1 MKDLTGTR
9 LGQYEIVE
17 RLGGG
22 GMAVVYRAVQQPLG
36 REVALKALSSELF
49 QDDGFVKRF
58 ETEAK
63 TLAKLDHP
71 NILPIYDFELSD
83 GVAYLT
89 MPLIRGGTLRD
100 ILNRGPLD
108 TLTAWRYLREIG
120 DGLQHAHDAG
130 IVHRD
135 LKPTNVLI
143 HADGRAMLADFG
155 LARGAGQPTH
165 LTTIGLAIGTPGYM
179 APEQVMGHDVDK
191 RADIYAMGVLTFEM
205 LTGRL
210 PFIGANRM
218 EVAYTTVN
226 APIPSAVKLNA
237 ALPDELDLL
246 LAKVLAKDPE
256 QRPQTVRDLL
266 AEMARLPQRRQQAPP
281 RSARRGLWRWRH
293 RVRGDGRAGDR
304 RQMRVIAPAP
314 PCPYRCTARPIP
326 TPTAVGGSAI
336 RTLELMG
343 VRASRARG
351 RFILNSHV
359 SNLIHVAR
367 SVTGDRWP
375 EIAYAAGLV
384 QYVEQDPPHD
394 DQLSSPVESL
404 SRLNE
409 AFETVYGPEAEDM
422 IRTWARRATERWLAE
437 GRHGMGGAR
446 RLVPG
451 RQRKL
456 VGVVKSFTEAMDNV
470 RGEHTHAWLQVDEH
484 QFWLV
489 NFSNMFALGRIKT
502 VKSCHIW
509 TASIETIL
517 RWAGL
522 ANDWYVEEVECGS
535 VTGHFRLR
543 LRHPISRNL
552 GSGFGRAGVTP
563 NHVKQTTVYY
573 ACYYAARV
581 NIGLAE
587 MARPIKSP
595 SLLSEGPPPTG
606 GGPSYYIHV
615 RRNSSGFPSSGLC
628 RRSEGLRRLKGPAS
642 GRSVRR

>member
-1 MKDLTGTR
+1 LKDLTGTR
-9 LGQYEIVE
+9 LGNYDIVE

-49 QDDGFVKRF
+49 QDEGFVKRF

-71 NILPIYDFELSD
+71 NILPIYDFEVID
-83 GVAYLT
+83 GNAFLT

-100 ILNRGPLD
+100 VLNRGPMDALS
-108 TLTAWRYLREIG
+108 AWRYLREIG

-143 HADGRAMLADFG
+143 HSDGRAMLADFG

-191 RADIYAMGVLTFEM
+191 RADIYAMGVLCFEM

-210 PFIGANRM
+210 PYVGSNRM
-218 EVAYTTVN
+218 EVAYATVN
-226 APIPSAVKLNA
+226 TPIPSAVKINPN
-237 ALPDELDLL
+237 LPDELDVL
-246 LAKVLAKDPE
+246 LAKVLAKDPA
-256 QRPQTVRDLL
+256 QRPQTVRELL
-266 AEMARLPQRRQQAPP
+266 ALMARLPQRRTSSAAAAGASTPAVAGASSPAGGVAVLLPKPATASNGPDTTSMRAVQAAPP
-281 RSARRGLWRWRH
+281 
-293 RVRGDGRAGDR
+293 
-304 RQMRVIAPAP
+304 P
-314 PCPYRCTARPIP
+314 PLLHGSPPP
-326 TPTAVGGSAI
+326 TPTSAGGSTI

-343 VRASRARG
+343 VRPARARG
-351 RFILNSHV
+351 RFVLNSHF
-359 SNLIHVAR
+359 SNMVHVAR
-367 SVTGDRWP
+367 DVTGDRWP
-375 EIAYAAGLV
+375 EVAYAAGLV
-384 QYVEQDPPHD
+384 QYIEQDAPHD

-409 AFETVYGPEAEDM
+409 AFETIYGPESEDM
-422 IRTWARRATERWLAE
+422 ISAWGRRATERWLAE
-437 GRHGMGGAR
+437 GRHGLGGAR
-446 RLVPG
+446 RFVPG

-456 VGVVKSFTEAMDNV
+456 AMVVKNFTEAMDNV

-502 VKSCHIW
+502 VKSCHVW
-509 TASIETIL
+509 TSTIETIL

-535 VTGHFRLR
+535 VTGTFDCAFA
-543 LRHPISRNL
+543 I
-552 GSGFGRAGVTP
+552 RA
-563 NHVKQTTVYY
+563 
-573 ACYYAARV
+573 
-581 NIGLAE
+581 
-587 MARPIKSP
+587 
-595 SLLSEGPPPTG
+595 SET
-606 GGPSYYIHV
+606 S
-615 RRNSSGFPSSGLC
+615 
-628 RRSEGLRRLKGPAS
+628 
-642 GRSVRR
+642 

>member
-9 LGQYEIVE
+9 LGSYEIVE

-36 REVALKALSSELF
+36 REVALKALSPELF
-49 QDDGFVKRF
+49 QDEGFVKRF

-71 NILPIYDFELSD
+71 NILPIYDFEVTE
-83 GVAYLT
+83 GVAFLT

-143 HADGRAMLADFG
+143 HSDGRAMLADFG

-179 APEQVMGHDVDK
+179 APEQVMGHEVD
-191 RADIYAMGVLTFEM
+191 RRCDIYAMGVLTFEM

-210 PFIGANRM
+210 PFIGSNRM
-218 EVAYTTVN
+218 EVAYATVN
-226 APIPSAVKLNA
+226 APVPSAAKLNQ
-237 ALPDELDLL
+237 ALPDELDQLL
-246 LAKVLAKDPE
+246 TKVLAKDPA
-256 QRPQTVRDLL
+256 QRPQTVRELL
-266 AEMARLPQRRQQAPP
+266 SQMAKLPQRRQAQAAAASVPFARPP
-281 RSARRGLWRWRH
+281 VSQPAETAAMRIISASP
-293 RVRGDGRAGDR
+293 
-304 RQMRVIAPAP
+304 APAQVGSP
-314 PCPYRCTARPIP
+314 PPSSGSS
-326 TPTAVGGSAI
+326 GGASALK
-336 RTLELMG
+336 TLEMMG
-343 VRASRARG
+343 VKPSRARG

-367 SVTGDRWP
+367 DVTADRWP
-375 EIAYAAGLV
+375 EIAYSAGLA
-384 QYVEQDPPHD
+384 QYIEEDLPNDEQ
-394 DQLSSPVESL
+394 LATPVEYL

-409 AFETVYGPEAEDM
+409 AFDSVYGHDAEDVV
-422 IRTWARRATERWLAE
+422 RAWGRRATERWLAE
-437 GRHGMGGAR
+437 GRHGMGGQR

-451 RQRKL
+451 RQRRL
-456 VGVVKSFTEAMDNV
+456 AGVVKSFTEAMDQV
-470 RGEHTHAWLQVDEH
+470 RGEHTHSWLQVDAH

-489 NFSNMFALGRIKT
+489 NFSNMFALGRIKP
-502 VKSCHIW
+502 VKSCTIW

-522 ANDWYVEEVECGS
+522 ANDWYVEEVECGC
-535 VTGHFRLR
+535 VTGTFDCVFA
-543 LRHPISRNL
+543 I
-552 GSGFGRAGVTP
+552 
-563 NHVKQTTVYY
+563 
-573 ACYYAARV
+573 
-581 NIGLAE
+581 
-587 MARPIKSP
+587 
-595 SLLSEGPPPTG
+595 
-606 GGPSYYIHV
+606 
-615 RRNSSGFPSSGLC
+615 
-628 RRSEGLRRLKGPAS
+628 
-642 GRSVRR
+642 RSVET

>member
-9 LGQYEIVE
+9 LGSYEIVE

-36 REVALKALSSELF
+36 REVALKALSPELF
-49 QDDGFVKRF
+49 QDEGFVKRF

-71 NILPIYDFELSD
+71 NILPIYDFEVTE
-83 GVAYLT
+83 GVAFLT

-100 ILNRGPLD
+100 VLNRGPLD

-143 HADGRAMLADFG
+143 HSDGRAMLADFG

-179 APEQVMGHDVDK
+179 APEQVMGHEVD
-191 RADIYAMGVLTFEM
+191 RRCDIYAMGVLTFEM

-210 PFIGANRM
+210 PFIGSNRM
-218 EVAYTTVN
+218 EVAYATVN
-226 APIPSAVKLNA
+226 APVPSAAKLNN

-246 LAKVLAKDPE
+246 LAKVLAKDPA

-266 AEMARLPQRRQQAPP
+266 AQMAKLPQRRQAPVVAASVPFARPSMSQPAETAAMRIISAPP
-281 RSARRGLWRWRH
+281 PFLHGS
-293 RVRGDGRAGDR
+293 
-304 RQMRVIAPAP
+304 P
-314 PCPYRCTARPIP
+314 PP
-326 TPTAVGGSAI
+326 TPSTGSASAL
-336 RTLELMG
+336 RTLEMMG
-343 VRASRARG
+343 VKPSRARG

-367 SVTGDRWP
+367 DVTADRWP
-375 EIAYAAGLV
+375 EIAYSAGLV
-384 QYVEQDPPHD
+384 QYIEDDPPND
-394 DQLSSPVESL
+394 EQLATPVEFL

-409 AFETVYGPEAEDM
+409 AFESIYGHEAEDA
-422 IRTWARRATERWLAE
+422 IRAWGRRATERWLAE
-437 GRHGMGGAR
+437 GRHGMGGPR

-456 VGVVKSFTEAMDNV
+456 AGVVKSFTEAMDQV
-470 RGEHTHAWLQVDEH
+470 RGEHTHSWLQVDAH

-489 NFSNMFALGRIKT
+489 NFSNMFALGRIKA
-502 VKSCHIW
+502 VKSCYIW

-522 ANDWYVEEVECGS
+522 ANDWYVEEVECGC
-535 VTGHFRLR
+535 VTGTFDCVFA
-543 LRHPISRNL
+543 I
-552 GSGFGRAGVTP
+552 
-563 NHVKQTTVYY
+563 
-573 ACYYAARV
+573 
-581 NIGLAE
+581 
-587 MARPIKSP
+587 
-595 SLLSEGPPPTG
+595 
-606 GGPSYYIHV
+606 
-615 RRNSSGFPSSGLC
+615 
-628 RRSEGLRRLKGPAS
+628 
-642 GRSVRR
+642 RSVET

>member
-9 LGQYEIVE
+9 LGNYDIVE

-22 GMAVVYRAVQQPLG
+22 GMAVVYRAIQQPLG

-49 QDDGFVKRF
+49 QDEGFVKRF

-71 NILPIYDFELSD
+71 NILPIYDFEVID
-83 GVAYLT
+83 GNAFLT

-100 ILNRGPLD
+100 VLNRGPMD

-143 HADGRAMLADFG
+143 HQDGRAMLADFG

-191 RADIYAMGVLTFEM
+191 RADIYAMGVLCFEM

-210 PFIGANRM
+210 PYTGSNRM
-218 EVAYTTVN
+218 EVAYATVN
-226 APIPSAVKLNA
+226 TPIPSAVKINPN
-237 ALPDELDLL
+237 LPDELDVL
-246 LAKVLAKDPE
+246 LAKVLAKDPG
-256 QRPQTVRDLL
+256 QRPQTVRELL
-266 AEMARLPQRRQQAPP
+266 AQMARLPQRRATPPGVAAPVP
-281 RSARRGLWRWRH
+281 ASVPSAAAAAPAAPGGVAVLPKPATAANGPDTTSMRA
-293 RVRGDGRAGDR
+293 VR
-304 RQMRVIAPAP
+304 PAP
-314 PCPYRCTARPIP
+314 PPPLLHGSPPP
-326 TPTAVGGSAI
+326 TPTSAGASTI

-343 VRASRARG
+343 VRPARARG
-351 RFILNSHV
+351 RFTLNSHF
-359 SNLIHVAR
+359 SNFVHVAR
-367 SVTGDRWP
+367 DVTGDRWP
-375 EIAYAAGLV
+375 EVAYAAGLV
-384 QYVEQDPPHD
+384 QYIEQDAPHD

-409 AFETVYGPEAEDM
+409 AFETIYGPESEDM
-422 IRTWARRATERWLAE
+422 IRAWGRRATERWLAE
-437 GRHGMGGAR
+437 GRHGLGSPR
-446 RLVPG
+446 RFVPG

-456 VGVVKSFTEAMDNV
+456 ANVVKNFSEAMDNV

-489 NFSNMFALGRIKT
+489 HFSNMFALGRIKT
-502 VKSCHIW
+502 VKSCHVW
-509 TASIETIL
+509 TAQIETIL

-535 VTGHFRLR
+535 VTGTFDCAFA
-543 LRHPISRNL
+543 I
-552 GSGFGRAGVTP
+552 RASDT
-563 NHVKQTTVYY
+563 
-573 ACYYAARV
+573 
-581 NIGLAE
+581 
-587 MARPIKSP
+587 S
-595 SLLSEGPPPTG
+595 
-606 GGPSYYIHV
+606 
-615 RRNSSGFPSSGLC
+615 
-628 RRSEGLRRLKGPAS
+628 
-642 GRSVRR
+642 

>member
-9 LGQYEIVE
+9 LGQYEVVE

-71 NILPIYDFELSD
+71 NILPIYDFELNE

-179 APEQVMGHDVDK
+179 APEQVMGHDVDM

-210 PFIGANRM
+210 PFIGSNRM
-218 EVAYTTVN
+218 EVAYSTVN

-237 ALPDELDLL
+237 ALPDEIDQL
-246 LAKVLAKDPE
+246 LAKVLAKDPAT
-256 QRPQTVRDLL
+256 RPQTVRDLL
-266 AEMARLPQRRQQAPP
+266 AQMARLPQRRQPAAAQVA
-281 RSARRGLWRWRH
+281 
-293 RVRGDGRAGDR
+293 
-304 RQMRVIAPAP
+304 APAP
-314 PCPYRCTARPIP
+314 VGAVPALTPRPGMTQDPPTAARNMRAIPAAGLPTSGPSTLPAVLQGSPIP

-343 VRASRARG
+343 VRAARARG

-359 SNLIHVAR
+359 SNLVHVAR
-367 SVTGDRWP
+367 DVSGDRWP

-394 DQLSSPVESL
+394 DQLSSPVEAL

-409 AFETVYGPEAEDM
+409 AFETVYGPEAEDR
-422 IRTWARRATERWLAE
+422 IRTWGRRATERWLAE
-437 GRHGMGGAR
+437 GRHGLGGPR

-456 VGVVKSFTEAMDNV
+456 AGLVKSFSEAMDNV

-509 TASIETIL
+509 VATIEAIL

-535 VTGHFRLR
+535 VTGTFDCVFA
-543 LRHPISRNL
+543 I
-552 GSGFGRAGVTP
+552 
-563 NHVKQTTVYY
+563 
-573 ACYYAARV
+573 
-581 NIGLAE
+581 
-587 MARPIKSP
+587 
-595 SLLSEGPPPTG
+595 
-606 GGPSYYIHV
+606 
-615 RRNSSGFPSSGLC
+615 
-628 RRSEGLRRLKGPAS
+628 
-642 GRSVRR
+642 RSVQS

>member
-9 LGQYEIVE
+9 LGQYEVVE

-49 QDDGFVKRF
+49 QDEGFVKRF

-71 NILPIYDFELSD
+71 NILPIYDFELNE

-179 APEQVMGHDVDK
+179 APEQVMGHDTDK

-210 PFIGANRM
+210 PFIGSNRM
-218 EVAYTTVN
+218 EVAYSTVN

-237 ALPDELDLL
+237 ALPDELDQL

-266 AEMARLPQRRQQAPP
+266 TQMARLPQRRQPAATPP
-281 RSARRGLWRWRH
+281 VAVSAGS
-293 RVRGDGRAGDR
+293 V
-304 RQMRVIAPAP
+304 APAP
-314 PCPYRCTARPIP
+314 PSRSGLPHDPPTAANMRVLAPAVPSSPTLPSALQGSPIP

-343 VRASRARG
+343 VRAARARG
-351 RFILNSHV
+351 RFILNSYV
-359 SNLIHVAR
+359 SSLVHVAR
-367 SVTGDRWP
+367 DVTGDRWP

-394 DQLSSPVESL
+394 DQLSSPVEAL

-409 AFETVYGPEAEDM
+409 AFGTIYGPEAEDR

-437 GRHGMGGAR
+437 GRHGMGGPR

-456 VGVVKSFTEAMDNV
+456 AGVVKSFAEAMDNV

-509 TASIETIL
+509 VATIEAIL

-522 ANDWYVEEVECGS
+522 ANDWYVEEVECGC
-535 VTGHFRLR
+535 VTGTFDCVFA
-543 LRHPISRNL
+543 I
-552 GSGFGRAGVTP
+552 
-563 NHVKQTTVYY
+563 
-573 ACYYAARV
+573 
-581 NIGLAE
+581 
-587 MARPIKSP
+587 
-595 SLLSEGPPPTG
+595 
-606 GGPSYYIHV
+606 
-615 RRNSSGFPSSGLC
+615 
-628 RRSEGLRRLKGPAS
+628 
-642 GRSVRR
+642 RSVET

>member
-1 MKDLTGTR
+1 
-9 LGQYEIVE
+9 
-17 RLGGG
+17 
-22 GMAVVYRAVQQPLG
+22 
-36 REVALKALSSELF
+36 VALKALSSELF

-71 NILPIYDFELSD
+71 NILPIYDFELNE

-108 TLTAWRYLREIG
+108 TVTAWRYLREIG

-191 RADIYAMGVLTFEM
+191 RADIYAMGVLCFEM

-210 PFIGANRM
+210 PFIGSNRM
-218 EVAYTTVN
+218 EVAYSTVN
-226 APIPSAVKLNA
+226 APIPSAVKLNG
-237 ALPDELDLL
+237 ALPDELDQL
-246 LAKVLAKDPE
+246 LAKVLAKDPAA
-256 QRPQTVRDLL
+256 RPQSVKDLL
-266 AEMARLPQRRQQAPP
+266 AEMARLPQRRQAAASAAAPIANAPTMQPRPGMTNDPPTAANMRAMAVAPP
-281 RSARRGLWRWRH
+281 PS
-293 RVRGDGRAGDR
+293 RVPSTL
-304 RQMRVIAPAP
+304 PAVVQGS
-314 PCPYRCTARPIP
+314 PIP
-326 TPTAVGGSAI
+326 TPTALGGSAI

-343 VRASRARG
+343 VRAARARG

-359 SNLIHVAR
+359 SNLVHVAR
-367 SVTGDRWP
+367 DVTGDRWP

-394 DQLSSPVESL
+394 DQLSSPVEAL

-409 AFETVYGPEAEDM
+409 AFETIYGPEAEDR
-422 IRTWARRATERWLAE
+422 IRTWGRRATERWLAE
-437 GRHGMGGAR
+437 GRHGMGGPR

-456 VGVVKSFTEAMDNV
+456 SGLVKSFTEAMDNV

-509 TASIETIL
+509 VATIEAIL

-535 VTGHFRLR
+535 VTGTFDCVFA
-543 LRHPISRNL
+543 I
-552 GSGFGRAGVTP
+552 
-563 NHVKQTTVYY
+563 
-573 ACYYAARV
+573 
-581 NIGLAE
+581 
-587 MARPIKSP
+587 
-595 SLLSEGPPPTG
+595 
-606 GGPSYYIHV
+606 
-615 RRNSSGFPSSGLC
+615 
-628 RRSEGLRRLKGPAS
+628 
-642 GRSVRR
+642 RSVEN

>member
-36 REVALKALSSELF
+36 REIALKALSSELF

-71 NILPIYDFELSD
+71 NILPIYDFEVMD
-83 GVAYLT
+83 GSAFLT

-100 ILNRGPLD
+100 VLNRGPLD
-108 TLTAWRYLREIG
+108 ALTAWRYLREIG

-143 HADGRAMLADFG
+143 HTDGRAMLADFG

-191 RADIYAMGVLTFEM
+191 RADVYAMGVLTFEM

-210 PFIGANRM
+210 PFLGSNRM
-218 EVAYTTVN
+218 EVAYATVN
-226 APIPSAVKLNA
+226 TPIPSVVKINA
-237 ALPDELDLL
+237 NLPDELDQLL
-246 LAKVLAKDPE
+246 QKVLAKDPA
-256 QRPQTVRDLL
+256 QRPQSVKELL
-266 AEMARLPQRRQQAPP
+266 AMMARLPQRRTSAPGVAAAASAASATPAGGVAVLP
-281 RSARRGLWRWRH
+281 RPAATSNGP
-293 RVRGDGRAGDR
+293 DTTSMRA
-304 RQMRVIAPAP
+304 MPSSPPAVILHGSPL
-314 PCPYRCTARPIP
+314 P
-326 TPTAVGGSAI
+326 TPTAGGASTI

-343 VRASRARG
+343 VRPARARG
-351 RFILNSHV
+351 RFILNSHF
-359 SNLIHVAR
+359 SNFVHVAR
-367 SVTGDRWP
+367 DVTGDRWP
-375 EIAYAAGLV
+375 EVAYAAGLV
-384 QYVEQDPPHD
+384 QYIEQDAPHD

-409 AFETVYGPEAEDM
+409 AFETIYGPESEDM
-422 IRTWARRATERWLAE
+422 IRAWGRRATERWLAD
-437 GRHGMGGAR
+437 GRHGLGGAR
-446 RLVPG
+446 RFVPG

-456 VGVVKSFTEAMDNV
+456 AGVVKNFSEAMDNV

-502 VKSCHIW
+502 VKSCHVW
-509 TASIETIL
+509 TSSIETIL

-535 VTGHFRLR
+535 VTGTFDCAFA
-543 LRHPISRNL
+543 I
-552 GSGFGRAGVTP
+552 RA
-563 NHVKQTTVYY
+563 
-573 ACYYAARV
+573 
-581 NIGLAE
+581 
-587 MARPIKSP
+587 
-595 SLLSEGPPPTG
+595 SET
-606 GGPSYYIHV
+606 
-615 RRNSSGFPSSGLC
+615 N
-628 RRSEGLRRLKGPAS
+628 
-642 GRSVRR
+642 

>member
-1 MKDLTGTR
+1 VKDLTGTR
-9 LGQYEIVE
+9 LSQYEIVE

-71 NILPIYDFELSD
+71 NILPIYDFEVID
-83 GVAYLT
+83 GNAFLT

-108 TLTAWRYLREIG
+108 ALTTWRYIREIG

-210 PFIGANRM
+210 PYIGSNRM
-218 EVAYTTVN
+218 EVAYATVN
-226 APIPSAVKLNA
+226 AEIPSAVKINPN
-237 ALPDELDLL
+237 LPDELDQLL
-246 LAKVLAKDPE
+246 QKVLAKLPDK
-256 QRPQTVRDLL
+256 RPQTVRELL
-266 AEMARLPQRRQQAPP
+266 AQMARLPQRRTSPP
-281 RSARRGLWRWRH
+281 GVPAAGQVAASSPAGGAAVLPRPTTGAGGPDTASM
-293 RVRGDGRAGDR
+293 RA
-304 RQMRVIAPAP
+304 VPSSPPAP
-314 PCPYRCTARPIP
+314 PPPILHGSPPP
-326 TPTAVGGSAI
+326 TPTAAGYSTI

-343 VRASRARG
+343 VRPARARG
-351 RFILNSHV
+351 RFILNSYF
-359 SNLIHVAR
+359 SNFVHVAR
-367 SVTGDRWP
+367 DVTGDRWP
-375 EIAYAAGLV
+375 EVAYAAGLV
-384 QYVEQDPPHD
+384 QYIEQDAAHD
-394 DQLSSPVESL
+394 DQLASPVESL

-409 AFETVYGPEAEDM
+409 AFETIYGPESEDM
-422 IRTWARRATERWLAE
+422 IRAWGRRATERWLAE
-437 GRHGMGGAR
+437 GRHGLGGAR
-446 RLVPG
+446 RFVPG

-456 VGVVKSFTEAMDNV
+456 AGVVKNFSEAMDNV
-470 RGEHTHAWLQVDEH
+470 RGEHTHSWLQVDEH

-489 NFSNMFALGRIKT
+489 HFSNMFALGRIKT
-502 VKSCHIW
+502 VKSCHVW
-509 TASIETIL
+509 TSAIETIL

-535 VTGHFRLR
+535 VTGTFDCAFAIR
-543 LRHPISRNL
+543 S
-552 GSGFGRAGVTP
+552 
-563 NHVKQTTVYY
+563 
-573 ACYYAARV
+573 
-581 NIGLAE
+581 AE
-587 MARPIKSP
+587 Q
-595 SLLSEGPPPTG
+595 
-606 GGPSYYIHV
+606 
-615 RRNSSGFPSSGLC
+615 
-628 RRSEGLRRLKGPAS
+628 
-642 GRSVRR
+642 

>member
-9 LGQYEIVE
+9 VGQYEIVE

-71 NILPIYDFELSD
+71 NILPIYDFEMND

-100 ILNRGPLD
+100 VLNRGALD

-210 PFIGANRM
+210 PFIGSNRM
-218 EVAYTTVN
+218 EVAYSTVN

-237 ALPDELDLL
+237 ALPDELDQL
-246 LAKVLAKDPE
+246 LAKILAKDPA
-256 QRPQTVRDLL
+256 QRPQTVRELL
-266 AEMARLPQRRQQAPP
+266 SQMARLPQRRAAASVAGAAQAPVAIAPGRPVPAIEPPTAASMKAIAAAPP
-281 RSARRGLWRWRH
+281 RPLQGS
-293 RVRGDGRAGDR
+293 
-304 RQMRVIAPAP
+304 
-314 PCPYRCTARPIP
+314 PIP

-343 VRASRARG
+343 IKASRARG
-351 RFILNSHV
+351 RFILNSYV
-359 SNLIHVAR
+359 ANLIHVAR

-375 EIAYAAGLV
+375 ELAYAAGLV

-394 DQLSSPVESL
+394 DQLSSPVEAL

-409 AFETVYGPEAEDM
+409 AFETVYGPEAEDT
-422 IRTWARRATERWLAE
+422 IRSWGRRVTERWLAE
-437 GRHGMGGAR
+437 GRHGMGGPR

-456 VGVVKSFTEAMDNV
+456 ASLVKSFTEAMDNV

-502 VKSCHIW
+502 VKSCHFW
-509 TASIETIL
+509 VTTIETIL

-522 ANDWYVEEVECGS
+522 ANDWYVEEVECGC
-535 VTGHFRLR
+535 VTGTFDCVFA
-543 LRHPISRNL
+543 I
-552 GSGFGRAGVTP
+552 
-563 NHVKQTTVYY
+563 
-573 ACYYAARV
+573 
-581 NIGLAE
+581 
-587 MARPIKSP
+587 
-595 SLLSEGPPPTG
+595 
-606 GGPSYYIHV
+606 
-615 RRNSSGFPSSGLC
+615 
-628 RRSEGLRRLKGPAS
+628 
-642 GRSVRR
+642 RSVET

>member
-9 LGQYEIVE
+9 LSGYEIVE

-63 TLAKLDHP
+63 TLARLDHP
-71 NILPIYDFELSD
+71 NILPIYDFEVID
-83 GVAYLT
+83 GNAFLT

-100 ILNRGPLD
+100 ILNRGTLD
-108 TLTAWRYLREIG
+108 PLTAWRYLREIG

-143 HADGRAMLADFG
+143 HSDGRAMLADSG

-210 PFIGANRM
+210 PYIGSNRM
-218 EVAYTTVN
+218 EVAYATVN
-226 APIPSAVKLNA
+226 SPIPSAVKINPN
-237 ALPDELDLL
+237 LPDELDVL
-246 LAKVLAKDPE
+246 LAKVLAKDPA
-256 QRPQTVRDLL
+256 QRPQTVRELL
-266 AEMARLPQRRQQAPP
+266 ALMARLPQRRTSASGVVAAPP
-281 RSARRGLWRWRH
+281 VASATPAGAVAVL
-293 RVRGDGRAGDR
+293 GRPATAANGPDTTS
-304 RQMRVIAPAP
+304 MRAMPSSP
-314 PCPYRCTARPIP
+314 PISAAQILHGSPIP
-326 TPTAVGGSAI
+326 TPTAAGASTI

-343 VRASRARG
+343 VRPARARG
-351 RFILNSHV
+351 RFILNSHF
-359 SNLIHVAR
+359 SNFVHVAR
-367 SVTGDRWP
+367 DVTGDRWP
-375 EIAYAAGLV
+375 EVAYAAGLV
-384 QYVEQDPPHD
+384 QYIEQDAPHD

-409 AFETVYGPEAEDM
+409 AFETIYGPEAEDM
-422 IRTWARRATERWLAE
+422 IRAWGRRATERWLAE
-437 GRHGMGGAR
+437 GRHGLGGAR
-446 RLVPG
+446 RFVPG

-456 VGVVKSFTEAMDNV
+456 AGVVKNFSEAMDNV

-489 NFSNMFALGRIKT
+489 HFSNMFALGRIKT
-502 VKSCHIW
+502 VKSCYVW
-509 TASIETIL
+509 TSAIETIL

-535 VTGHFRLR
+535 VTGTFDCAFA
-543 LRHPISRNL
+543 I
-552 GSGFGRAGVTP
+552 RA
-563 NHVKQTTVYY
+563 
-573 ACYYAARV
+573 
-581 NIGLAE
+581 
-587 MARPIKSP
+587 
-595 SLLSEGPPPTG
+595 SET
-606 GGPSYYIHV
+606 S
-615 RRNSSGFPSSGLC
+615 
-628 RRSEGLRRLKGPAS
+628 
-642 GRSVRR
+642 

>member
-71 NILPIYDFELSD
+71 NILPIYDFELSE

-210 PFIGANRM
+210 PFIGSNRM
-218 EVAYTTVN
+218 EVAYSTVN

-237 ALPDELDLL
+237 ALPDELDQL
-246 LAKVLAKDPE
+246 LAKVLAKDPA
-256 QRPQTVRDLL
+256 QRPQTVRELL
-266 AEMARLPQRRQQAPP
+266 ALMARLPQRRQVAAVAAVPANQGGAAVATAPP
-281 RSARRGLWRWRH
+281 RPVAANEPPTAAS
-293 RVRGDGRAGDR
+293 
-304 RQMRVIAPAP
+304 MRVISAPAP
-314 PCPYRCTARPIP
+314 LHGSPIP
-326 TPTAVGGSAI
+326 TPTALGGSAI

-343 VRASRARG
+343 VKASRARG
-351 RFILNSHV
+351 RFILNSHF
-359 SNLIHVAR
+359 SNLVHVAR
-367 SVTGDRWP
+367 DVTGDRWP

-384 QYVEQDPPHD
+384 QYIEQDPPHD
-394 DQLSSPVESL
+394 EQLSSPVESL

-422 IRTWARRATERWLAE
+422 IRAWGRRATERWLAE
-437 GRHGMGGAR
+437 GRHGMGGPR

-456 VGVVKSFTEAMDNV
+456 AGVVKSFTEAMDNV

-502 VKSCHIW
+502 VKSCHVW
-509 TASIETIL
+509 TSTIETIL

-522 ANDWYVEEVECGS
+522 ANDWYVEEVECGC
-535 VTGHFRLR
+535 VTGTFDCVFA
-543 LRHPISRNL
+543 I
-552 GSGFGRAGVTP
+552 
-563 NHVKQTTVYY
+563 
-573 ACYYAARV
+573 
-581 NIGLAE
+581 
-587 MARPIKSP
+587 
-595 SLLSEGPPPTG
+595 
-606 GGPSYYIHV
+606 
-615 RRNSSGFPSSGLC
+615 
-628 RRSEGLRRLKGPAS
+628 
-642 GRSVRR
+642 RSVES

>member
-9 LGQYEIVE
+9 VGQYEIVE

-71 NILPIYDFELSD
+71 NILPIYDFEMND

-100 ILNRGPLD
+100 VLNRGALD

-210 PFIGANRM
+210 PFIGSNRM
-218 EVAYTTVN
+218 EVAYSTVN

-237 ALPDELDLL
+237 ALPDDLDQL
-246 LAKVLAKDPE
+246 LAKVLAKDPAA
-256 QRPQTVRDLL
+256 RPQTVRELL
-266 AEMARLPQRRQQAPP
+266 SQMARLPQRRPAASVAVAAQGAVATAPGRQVPTVEPPTAASMKVMAAAPP
-281 RSARRGLWRWRH
+281 RPLQGS
-293 RVRGDGRAGDR
+293 
-304 RQMRVIAPAP
+304 
-314 PCPYRCTARPIP
+314 PIP
-326 TPTAVGGSAI
+326 TPTGVGGSAI

-343 VRASRARG
+343 IKASRARG
-351 RFILNSHV
+351 RFILNSYV
-359 SNLIHVAR
+359 SNLVHVAR

-375 EIAYAAGLV
+375 ELAYAAGLV

-394 DQLSSPVESL
+394 DQLSSPVEAL

-409 AFETVYGPEAEDM
+409 AFETVYGPEAEDT
-422 IRTWARRATERWLAE
+422 IRSWGRRVTERWLSE
-437 GRHGMGGAR
+437 GRHGMGGPR

-456 VGVVKSFTEAMDNV
+456 ASLVKSFAEAMDNV

-509 TASIETIL
+509 VTTIETIL

-522 ANDWYVEEVECGS
+522 ANDWYVEEVECGC
-535 VTGHFRLR
+535 VTGTFDCVFA
-543 LRHPISRNL
+543 I
-552 GSGFGRAGVTP
+552 
-563 NHVKQTTVYY
+563 
-573 ACYYAARV
+573 
-581 NIGLAE
+581 
-587 MARPIKSP
+587 
-595 SLLSEGPPPTG
+595 
-606 GGPSYYIHV
+606 
-615 RRNSSGFPSSGLC
+615 
-628 RRSEGLRRLKGPAS
+628 
-642 GRSVRR
+642 RSVET

>member
-71 NILPIYDFELSD
+71 NILPIYDFELSE

-210 PFIGANRM
+210 PFIGSNRM
-218 EVAYTTVN
+218 EVAYSTVN
-226 APIPSAVKLNA
+226 APIPSAVKLNS
-237 ALPDELDLL
+237 ALPDELDVL
-246 LAKVLAKDPE
+246 LAKVLAKDPA
-256 QRPQTVRDLL
+256 QRPQTVRELL
-266 AEMARLPQRRQQAPP
+266 AQMARLPQRRPVAAVPPIPAQVPASQGGVAVATVPARPPAGEPATAANMRAISAHAPLHG
-281 RSARRGLWRWRH
+281 S
-293 RVRGDGRAGDR
+293 
-304 RQMRVIAPAP
+304 
-314 PCPYRCTARPIP
+314 PIP

-343 VRASRARG
+343 VKASRARG
-351 RFILNSHV
+351 RFILNSHF
-359 SNLIHVAR
+359 SNLVHVAR
-367 SVTGDRWP
+367 DVTGDRWP

-384 QYVEQDPPHD
+384 QYIEQDPPHD
-394 DQLSSPVESL
+394 EQLSSPVESL

-422 IRTWARRATERWLAE
+422 IRAWGRRATERWLAE
-437 GRHGMGGAR
+437 GRHGMGGPR

-456 VGVVKSFTEAMDNV
+456 AGVVKAFTEAMDNV

-489 NFSNMFALGRIKT
+489 NFSNMFALGRIKA

-509 TASIETIL
+509 TTTIETIL

-522 ANDWYVEEVECGS
+522 ANDWYVEEVECGC
-535 VTGHFRLR
+535 VTGTFDCVFA
-543 LRHPISRNL
+543 I
-552 GSGFGRAGVTP
+552 
-563 NHVKQTTVYY
+563 
-573 ACYYAARV
+573 
-581 NIGLAE
+581 
-587 MARPIKSP
+587 
-595 SLLSEGPPPTG
+595 
-606 GGPSYYIHV
+606 
-615 RRNSSGFPSSGLC
+615 
-628 RRSEGLRRLKGPAS
+628 
-642 GRSVRR
+642 RSVES

>member
-1 MKDLTGTR
+1 VKDLTGTR
-9 LGQYEIVE
+9 VGQYEIVE

-71 NILPIYDFELSD
+71 NILPIYDFEMND
-83 GVAYLT
+83 GIAYLT

-100 ILNRGPLD
+100 VLNRGPLD

-210 PFIGANRM
+210 PFIGSNRM
-218 EVAYTTVN
+218 EVAYSTVN

-237 ALPDELDLL
+237 ALPDELDQL
-246 LAKVLAKDPE
+246 LAKILAKDPAE
-256 QRPQTVRDLL
+256 RPQTVRELL
-266 AEMARLPQRRQQAPP
+266 AQMARLPQRRQTAVAALAAQGGVATAPGRPAAPVEPPTAASMKVIAAAPP
-281 RSARRGLWRWRH
+281 RPLQGS
-293 RVRGDGRAGDR
+293 
-304 RQMRVIAPAP
+304 
-314 PCPYRCTARPIP
+314 PIP
-326 TPTAVGGSAI
+326 TPTGVGGSAI

-343 VRASRARG
+343 IKASRARG
-351 RFILNSHV
+351 RFILNSYV
-359 SNLIHVAR
+359 SNLVHVAR

-375 EIAYAAGLV
+375 ELAYAAGLV

-394 DQLSSPVESL
+394 DQLSSPVEAL

-409 AFETVYGPEAEDM
+409 AFETVYGPEAEDT
-422 IRTWARRATERWLAE
+422 IRSWGRRVTERWLAE
-437 GRHGMGGAR
+437 GRHGMGGPR

-456 VGVVKSFTEAMDNV
+456 ASLVKSFTEAMDNV

-509 TASIETIL
+509 VTTIETIL

-522 ANDWYVEEVECGS
+522 ANDWYVEEVECGC
-535 VTGHFRLR
+535 VTGTFDCVFA
-543 LRHPISRNL
+543 I
-552 GSGFGRAGVTP
+552 
-563 NHVKQTTVYY
+563 
-573 ACYYAARV
+573 
-581 NIGLAE
+581 
-587 MARPIKSP
+587 
-595 SLLSEGPPPTG
+595 
-606 GGPSYYIHV
+606 
-615 RRNSSGFPSSGLC
+615 
-628 RRSEGLRRLKGPAS
+628 
-642 GRSVRR
+642 RSVET

>member
-9 LGQYEIVE
+9 VGQYEIVE

-36 REVALKALSSELF
+36 REVALKALSPELF

-71 NILPIYDFELSD
+71 NILPIYDFEVTE
-83 GVAYLT
+83 GVTFLT

-143 HADGRAMLADFG
+143 HSDGRAMLADFG

-179 APEQVMGHDVDK
+179 APEQVMGHEVD
-191 RADIYAMGVLTFEM
+191 RRCDIYAMGVLTFEM

-210 PFIGANRM
+210 PFIGSNRM
-218 EVAYTTVN
+218 EVAYATVN
-226 APIPSAVKLNA
+226 APVPSAAKLNN
-237 ALPDELDLL
+237 ALPDELDVL
-246 LAKVLAKDPE
+246 LAKVLAKDPA
-256 QRPQTVRDLL
+256 QRPQTVKDLL
-266 AEMARLPQRRQQAPP
+266 AQMAKLPQRRQAPAAAAPVPFARAQPAETAAMRIVSAPP
-281 RSARRGLWRWRH
+281 APVHGSPPPPSPSTGSGSGASAL
-293 RVRGDGRAGDR
+293 
-304 RQMRVIAPAP
+304 
-314 PCPYRCTARPIP
+314 
-326 TPTAVGGSAI
+326 
-336 RTLELMG
+336 RTLEMMG
-343 VRASRARG
+343 VKPSRARG

-359 SNLIHVAR
+359 ANLVHVAR
-367 SVTGDRWP
+367 DVTADRWP
-375 EIAYAAGLV
+375 EIAYSAGLA
-384 QYVEQDPPHD
+384 QYLEEDPPHD
-394 DQLSSPVESL
+394 EQLATPVEYLSS
-404 SRLNE
+404 LNE
-409 AFETVYGPEAEDM
+409 AFERVYGHEAEDA
-422 IRTWARRATERWLAE
+422 IRAWGRRATERWLAD

-456 VGVVKSFTEAMDNV
+456 ASVVKSFTEAMDQV
-470 RGEHTHAWLQVDEH
+470 RGEHTHAWLQVDAH

-489 NFSNMFALGRIKT
+489 NFSNMFALGRIKA
-502 VKSCHIW
+502 VKSCVMW

-522 ANDWYVEEVECGS
+522 ANDWYVEEVECGC
-535 VTGHFRLR
+535 VTGTFDCVFA
-543 LRHPISRNL
+543 I
-552 GSGFGRAGVTP
+552 
-563 NHVKQTTVYY
+563 
-573 ACYYAARV
+573 
-581 NIGLAE
+581 
-587 MARPIKSP
+587 
-595 SLLSEGPPPTG
+595 
-606 GGPSYYIHV
+606 
-615 RRNSSGFPSSGLC
+615 
-628 RRSEGLRRLKGPAS
+628 
-642 GRSVRR
+642 RSVES

>member
-9 LGQYEIVE
+9 LGQYEVVE

-71 NILPIYDFELSD
+71 NILPIYDFELNE

-179 APEQVMGHDVDK
+179 APEQVMGHDVDM

-210 PFIGANRM
+210 PFIGSNRM
-218 EVAYTTVN
+218 EVAYSTVN

-237 ALPDELDLL
+237 ALPDEIDQL
-246 LAKVLAKDPE
+246 LAKVLAKDPAT
-256 QRPQTVRDLL
+256 RPQTVRDLL
-266 AEMARLPQRRQQAPP
+266 AQMARLPQRRQPAAAQVA
-281 RSARRGLWRWRH
+281 
-293 RVRGDGRAGDR
+293 
-304 RQMRVIAPAP
+304 APAP
-314 PCPYRCTARPIP
+314 VGAVPALTPRPGMTQDPPTAARNMRAIPAAGLPTSGPSTLPAVLQGSPIP

-343 VRASRARG
+343 VRAARARG

-359 SNLIHVAR
+359 SNLVHVAR
-367 SVTGDRWP
+367 DVSGDRWP

-394 DQLSSPVESL
+394 DQLSSPVEAL
-404 SRLNE
+404 SRLND
-409 AFETVYGPEAEDM
+409 AFETVYGPEAEDR
-422 IRTWARRATERWLAE
+422 IRTWGRRATERWLAE
-437 GRHGMGGAR
+437 GRHGLGGPR

-456 VGVVKSFTEAMDNV
+456 AGLVKSFSEAMDNV

-509 TASIETIL
+509 VATIEAIL

-535 VTGHFRLR
+535 VTGTFDCVFA
-543 LRHPISRNL
+543 I
-552 GSGFGRAGVTP
+552 
-563 NHVKQTTVYY
+563 
-573 ACYYAARV
+573 
-581 NIGLAE
+581 
-587 MARPIKSP
+587 
-595 SLLSEGPPPTG
+595 
-606 GGPSYYIHV
+606 
-615 RRNSSGFPSSGLC
+615 
-628 RRSEGLRRLKGPAS
+628 
-642 GRSVRR
+642 RSVQS

>member
-9 LGQYEIVE
+9 LGNYEIVE

-36 REVALKALSSELF
+36 REVALKALSPELF

-58 ETEAK
+58 EAEAK

-71 NILPIYDFELSD
+71 NILPIYDFELTD
-83 GVAYLT
+83 ALAYLT

-100 ILNRGPLD
+100 VLNRGPLD

-143 HADGRAMLADFG
+143 HTDGRAMLADFG

-179 APEQVMGHDVDK
+179 APEQVMGHDVDR

-218 EVAYTTVN
+218 EVAYATVN
-226 APIPSAVKLNA
+226 APIPSAAKLNA
-237 ALPDELDLL
+237 VLPDELDQL
-246 LAKVLAKDPE
+246 LARVLAKDPA
-256 QRPQTVRDLL
+256 QRPQNVRDLL
-266 AEMARLPQRRQQAPP
+266 AQMAKLPQRRTAPG
-281 RSARRGLWRWRH
+281 ATL
-293 RVRGDGRAGDR
+293 
-304 RQMRVIAPAP
+304 PAP
-314 PCPYRCTARPIP
+314 PARPAAALAPSSASAETTAMPLVGVPIQRSPAPILHGSPPP
-326 TPTAVGGSAI
+326 TPTSGGASAI
-336 RTLELMG
+336 RTLEMMG
-343 VRASRARG
+343 IRPARARG

-359 SNLIHVAR
+359 ANLVHVAR
-367 SVTGDRWP
+367 DVTGVRWP
-375 EIAYAAGLV
+375 EISYTAGLA
-384 QYVEQDPPHD
+384 QYLDQDPPND
-394 DQLSSPVESL
+394 EQLATPVEYL
-404 SRLNE
+404 SRFND
-409 AFETVYGPEAEDM
+409 AFETVYGAEAEDQL
-422 IRTWARRATERWLAE
+422 RAWGRRATERWLVQ
-437 GRHGMGGAR
+437 GRHGMGGPR

-456 VGVVKSFTEAMDNV
+456 QGIVKSFSEAMDNV
-470 RGEHTHAWLQVDEH
+470 RGEHTHAWLQVDEF

-489 NFSNMFALGRIKT
+489 NFSNMFALGRIKS
-502 VKSCHIW
+502 VKSCHVW
-509 TASIETIL
+509 TATIEAIL

-535 VTGHFRLR
+535 VTGTFDCVFA
-543 LRHPISRNL
+543 I
-552 GSGFGRAGVTP
+552 
-563 NHVKQTTVYY
+563 
-573 ACYYAARV
+573 
-581 NIGLAE
+581 
-587 MARPIKSP
+587 
-595 SLLSEGPPPTG
+595 
-606 GGPSYYIHV
+606 
-615 RRNSSGFPSSGLC
+615 
-628 RRSEGLRRLKGPAS
+628 
-642 GRSVRR
+642 RSVET

>member
-71 NILPIYDFELSD
+71 NILPIYDFEMSD

-100 ILNRGPLD
+100 VLNHGPLD

-210 PFIGANRM
+210 PFIGSNRM
-218 EVAYTTVN
+218 EVAYATVN

-237 ALPDELDLL
+237 NLPDELDQL
-246 LAKVLAKDPE
+246 LAKVLAKDPAE
-256 QRPQTVRDLL
+256 RPQTVRELL
-266 AEMARLPQRRQQAPP
+266 AQMARLPQRRQAATPPAPVAP
-281 RSARRGLWRWRH
+281 AVAAVASARPAPAALPPET
-293 RVRGDGRAGDR
+293 AA
-304 RQMRVIAPAP
+304 MRVISSPAGLHGSP
-314 PCPYRCTARPIP
+314 PP
-326 TPTAVGGSAI
+326 TPTAGGASAI
-336 RTLELMG
+336 RTLEMMG
-343 VRASRARG
+343 VRAARARG

-359 SNLIHVAR
+359 SNLVHVAR
-367 SVTGDRWP
+367 DVSGDRWP
-375 EIAYAAGLV
+375 ELAYAAGLV

-394 DQLSSPVESL
+394 EQLSSPVESL

-422 IRTWARRATERWLAE
+422 IRAWGRRATERWLAE
-437 GRHGMGGAR
+437 GRHGMGGPR
-446 RLVPG
+446 WLVPG
-451 RQRKL
+451 RQRRL
-456 VGVVKSFTEAMDNV
+456 AGVVRAFTEAMDNV

-502 VKSCHIW
+502 VKSCHVW

-522 ANDWYVEEVECGS
+522 ANDWYVEEVECGC
-535 VTGHFRLR
+535 VTGTFDCVFA
-543 LRHPISRNL
+543 I
-552 GSGFGRAGVTP
+552 
-563 NHVKQTTVYY
+563 
-573 ACYYAARV
+573 
-581 NIGLAE
+581 
-587 MARPIKSP
+587 
-595 SLLSEGPPPTG
+595 
-606 GGPSYYIHV
+606 
-615 RRNSSGFPSSGLC
+615 
-628 RRSEGLRRLKGPAS
+628 
-642 GRSVRR
+642 RSVES

>member
-9 LGQYEIVE
+9 LAQYEIVE

-49 QDDGFVKRF
+49 QDEGFVKRF

-63 TLAKLDHP
+63 TLARLDHP
-71 NILPIYDFELSD
+71 NILPIYDFEVID
-83 GVAYLT
+83 GNAFLT

-100 ILNRGPLD
+100 ILNRGPMD
-108 TLTAWRYLREIG
+108 PLTAWRYLREIG

-205 LTGRL
+205 LTGKL
-210 PFIGANRM
+210 PYSGANRM
-218 EVAYTTVN
+218 EVAYATVN
-226 APIPSAVKLNA
+226 SPIPSAVKLNA
-237 ALPDELDLL
+237 NLPDELDTL
-246 LAKVLAKDPE
+246 LAKVLAKDPA
-256 QRPQTVRDLL
+256 QRPQSVRDLL
-266 AEMARLPQRRQQAPP
+266 AQMARLPQRRAAPAGASAPLPAVSSSVTPAGGVAVLP
-281 RSARRGLWRWRH
+281 RPATASSNGP
-293 RVRGDGRAGDR
+293 DTTSMRAV
-304 RQMRVIAPAP
+304 QPAP
-314 PCPYRCTARPIP
+314 PPAGFHGSPPP
-326 TPTAVGGSAI
+326 TPTSAGASTI

-343 VRASRARG
+343 VRPARARG
-351 RFILNSHV
+351 RFILNSHF
-359 SNLIHVAR
+359 SNYVHVAR
-367 SVTGDRWP
+367 AVAGDRWP
-375 EIAYAAGLV
+375 EVAYAAGLV
-384 QYVEQDPPHD
+384 QYIEQDAPND
-394 DQLSSPVESL
+394 EQLSSPVEAL

-409 AFETVYGPEAEDM
+409 AFETIYGPESEDM
-422 IRTWARRATERWLAE
+422 VRAWGRRATERWLAD
-437 GRHGMGGAR
+437 GKHGLGSTR
-446 RLVPG
+446 RFVPG

-456 VGVVKSFTEAMDNV
+456 ANVVKHYTEAMDNV

-502 VKSCHIW
+502 VKSCHVW
-509 TASIETIL
+509 TSTIETIL

-535 VTGHFRLR
+535 VTGTFDCAFA
-543 LRHPISRNL
+543 I
-552 GSGFGRAGVTP
+552 RA
-563 NHVKQTTVYY
+563 
-573 ACYYAARV
+573 
-581 NIGLAE
+581 
-587 MARPIKSP
+587 
-595 SLLSEGPPPTG
+595 SET
-606 GGPSYYIHV
+606 S
-615 RRNSSGFPSSGLC
+615 
-628 RRSEGLRRLKGPAS
+628 
-642 GRSVRR
+642 

>member
-1 MKDLTGTR
+1 VKDLTGTR

-71 NILPIYDFELSD
+71 NILPIYDFELSE

-100 ILNRGPLD
+100 ILNRGALD

-143 HADGRAMLADFG
+143 HSDGRAMLADFG

-191 RADIYAMGVLTFEM
+191 RADIYAMGVLCFEM

-210 PFIGANRM
+210 PFIGSNRM
-218 EVAYTTVN
+218 EVAYSTVN

-237 ALPDELDLL
+237 ALPDELDQL
-246 LAKVLAKDPE
+246 LAKVLAKDPAA
-256 QRPQTVRDLL
+256 RPQSVKDLL
-266 AEMARLPQRRQQAPP
+266 AQMAGLPQRRPPARAVAAAPAAVQAAAGAAAPP
-281 RSARRGLWRWRH
+281 RPGVTVDPPTAAR
-293 RVRGDGRAGDR
+293 D
-304 RQMRVIAPAP
+304 MRVLAGPAAP
-314 PCPYRCTARPIP
+314 PSRVPSTVPPVVQGSPIP
-326 TPTAVGGSAI
+326 TPTAMGGSAI

-343 VRASRARG
+343 VRAARARG
-351 RFILNSHV
+351 RFILNSYV
-359 SNLIHVAR
+359 SNLVHVAR
-367 SVTGDRWP
+367 EVTGDRWP

-394 DQLSSPVESL
+394 DQLSSPVEAL

-409 AFETVYGPEAEDM
+409 AFETIYGPEAEDR
-422 IRTWARRATERWLAE
+422 IRSWGRRATERWLAE
-437 GRHGMGGAR
+437 GRHGMGGPR

-456 VGVVKSFTEAMDNV
+456 AGLVKGFSEAMDNV

-509 TASIETIL
+509 VATIESIL

-535 VTGHFRLR
+535 VTGTFDCVFAL
-543 LRHPISRNL
+543 
-552 GSGFGRAGVTP
+552 
-563 NHVKQTTVYY
+563 
-573 ACYYAARV
+573 
-581 NIGLAE
+581 
-587 MARPIKSP
+587 
-595 SLLSEGPPPTG
+595 
-606 GGPSYYIHV
+606 
-615 RRNSSGFPSSGLC
+615 
-628 RRSEGLRRLKGPAS
+628 
-642 GRSVRR
+642 RSVEN

>member
-1 MKDLTGTR
+1 VKDLTGTR
-9 LGQYEIVE
+9 VGQYEIVE

-71 NILPIYDFELSD
+71 NILPIYDFEMND

-100 ILNRGPLD
+100 VLNRGPLD

-210 PFIGANRM
+210 PFIGSNRM
-218 EVAYTTVN
+218 EVAYSTVN

-237 ALPDELDLL
+237 ALPDELDQL
-246 LAKVLAKDPE
+246 LAKILAKDPAA
-256 QRPQTVRDLL
+256 RPQTVRELL
-266 AEMARLPQRRQQAPP
+266 AQMARLPQRRQTAVAALAAQGGVATAPGRPAATVEPPTAASMKVIAAAPP
-281 RSARRGLWRWRH
+281 RPLQGS
-293 RVRGDGRAGDR
+293 
-304 RQMRVIAPAP
+304 
-314 PCPYRCTARPIP
+314 PIP
-326 TPTAVGGSAI
+326 TPTGVGGSAI

-343 VRASRARG
+343 IKASRARG
-351 RFILNSHV
+351 RFILNSYV
-359 SNLIHVAR
+359 SNLVHVAR

-375 EIAYAAGLV
+375 ELAYAAGLV

-394 DQLSSPVESL
+394 DQLSSPVEAL

-409 AFETVYGPEAEDM
+409 AFETVYGPEAEDT
-422 IRTWARRATERWLAE
+422 IRSWGRRVTERWLAE
-437 GRHGMGGAR
+437 GRHGMGGPR

-456 VGVVKSFTEAMDNV
+456 ASLVKSFTEAMDNV

-509 TASIETIL
+509 VTTIETIL

-522 ANDWYVEEVECGS
+522 ANDWYVEEVECGC
-535 VTGHFRLR
+535 VTGTFDCVFA
-543 LRHPISRNL
+543 I
-552 GSGFGRAGVTP
+552 
-563 NHVKQTTVYY
+563 
-573 ACYYAARV
+573 
-581 NIGLAE
+581 
-587 MARPIKSP
+587 
-595 SLLSEGPPPTG
+595 
-606 GGPSYYIHV
+606 
-615 RRNSSGFPSSGLC
+615 
-628 RRSEGLRRLKGPAS
+628 
-642 GRSVRR
+642 RSVET

>member
-1 MKDLTGTR
+1 VKDLTGTR
-9 LGQYEIVE
+9 VGQYEIVE

-71 NILPIYDFELSD
+71 NILPIYDFEMND
-83 GVAYLT
+83 GIAYLT

-100 ILNRGPLD
+100 VLNRGPLD

-210 PFIGANRM
+210 PFIGSNRM
-218 EVAYTTVN
+218 EVAYSTVN

-237 ALPDELDLL
+237 ALPDELDQL
-246 LAKVLAKDPE
+246 LAKILAKDPAA
-256 QRPQTVRDLL
+256 RPQTVRELL
-266 AEMARLPQRRQQAPP
+266 AQMARLPQRRQTAVAALAAQGGVATAPGRPAATVEPPTAASMKVIASAPP
-281 RSARRGLWRWRH
+281 RPLQGS
-293 RVRGDGRAGDR
+293 
-304 RQMRVIAPAP
+304 
-314 PCPYRCTARPIP
+314 PIP
-326 TPTAVGGSAI
+326 TPTGVGGSAI

-343 VRASRARG
+343 IKASRARG
-351 RFILNSHV
+351 RFILNSYV
-359 SNLIHVAR
+359 SNLVHVAR

-375 EIAYAAGLV
+375 ELAYAAGLV

-394 DQLSSPVESL
+394 DQLSSPVEAL

-409 AFETVYGPEAEDM
+409 AFETVYGPEAEDT
-422 IRTWARRATERWLAE
+422 IRSWGRRVTERWLAE
-437 GRHGMGGAR
+437 GRHGMGGPR

-456 VGVVKSFTEAMDNV
+456 ASLVKSFTEAMDNV

-509 TASIETIL
+509 VTTIETIL

-522 ANDWYVEEVECGS
+522 ANDWYVEEVECGC
-535 VTGHFRLR
+535 VTGTFDCVFA
-543 LRHPISRNL
+543 I
-552 GSGFGRAGVTP
+552 
-563 NHVKQTTVYY
+563 
-573 ACYYAARV
+573 
-581 NIGLAE
+581 
-587 MARPIKSP
+587 
-595 SLLSEGPPPTG
+595 
-606 GGPSYYIHV
+606 
-615 RRNSSGFPSSGLC
+615 
-628 RRSEGLRRLKGPAS
+628 
-642 GRSVRR
+642 RSVET

>member
-36 REVALKALSSELF
+36 REVALKALSPELF
-49 QDDGFVKRF
+49 QDEGFVKRF

-71 NILPIYDFELSD
+71 NILPIYDFEVTE
-83 GVAYLT
+83 GVAFLT

-130 IVHRD
+130 VVHRD

-143 HADGRAMLADFG
+143 HSDGRAMLADFG

-179 APEQVMGHDVDK
+179 APEQVMGHEVD
-191 RADIYAMGVLTFEM
+191 RRCDIYAMGVLTFEM

-210 PFIGANRM
+210 PFIGSNRM
-218 EVAYTTVN
+218 EVAYATVN
-226 APIPSAVKLNA
+226 APVPSAAKLNN
-237 ALPDELDLL
+237 ALPDELDQL
-246 LAKVLAKDPE
+246 LAKVLAKDPA

-266 AEMARLPQRRQQAPP
+266 AQMAKLPQRRQ
-281 RSARRGLWRWRH
+281 
-293 RVRGDGRAGDR
+293 
-304 RQMRVIAPAP
+304 APAAAVSAP
-314 PCPYRCTARPIP
+314 FARPPLPQPAETAAMRIISAPAAHGSPLP
-326 TPTAVGGSAI
+326 TPSSGSGSGSASAL
-336 RTLELMG
+336 RTLEMMG
-343 VRASRARG
+343 VKPSRARG

-359 SNLIHVAR
+359 ANLIHVAR
-367 SVTGDRWP
+367 DVTADRWP
-375 EIAYAAGLV
+375 EIAYSAGLV
-384 QYVEQDPPHD
+384 QYIEEDPPND
-394 DQLSSPVESL
+394 EQLATPVDYL

-409 AFETVYGPEAEDM
+409 AFESIYGHEAEDA
-422 IRTWARRATERWLAE
+422 IRTWGRRSTERWLAE
-437 GRHGMGGAR
+437 GRHGLGGPR
-446 RLVPG
+446 WLVPG

-456 VGVVKSFTEAMDNV
+456 AGVVKAYTEAMDQV
-470 RGEHTHAWLQVDEH
+470 RGEHTHAWLQVDAH

-489 NFSNMFALGRIKT
+489 NFSNMFALGRIKS

-509 TASIETIL
+509 TTSIETIL

-522 ANDWYVEEVECGS
+522 ANDWYVEEVECGC
-535 VTGHFRLR
+535 VTGTFDCVFA
-543 LRHPISRNL
+543 I
-552 GSGFGRAGVTP
+552 
-563 NHVKQTTVYY
+563 
-573 ACYYAARV
+573 
-581 NIGLAE
+581 
-587 MARPIKSP
+587 
-595 SLLSEGPPPTG
+595 
-606 GGPSYYIHV
+606 
-615 RRNSSGFPSSGLC
+615 
-628 RRSEGLRRLKGPAS
+628 
-642 GRSVRR
+642 RSVET

>member
-71 NILPIYDFELSD
+71 NILPIYDFEVTE
-83 GVAYLT
+83 GVAFLT

-210 PFIGANRM
+210 PYIGANRM
-218 EVAYTTVN
+218 EVAYSTVN
-226 APIPSAVKLNA
+226 APIPSAAKLNT
-237 ALPDELDLL
+237 ALPDELDQL
-246 LAKVLAKDPE
+246 LAKVLAKDPA
-256 QRPQTVRDLL
+256 QRPQTVRELL
-266 AEMARLPQRRQQAPP
+266 AQMARLPQRRQAPSSPAAIGAAAVVAVRPQAATPASRPP
-281 RSARRGLWRWRH
+281 DSQPSPNTA
-293 RVRGDGRAGDR
+293 AIK
-304 RQMRVIAPAP
+304 VISSPALP
-314 PCPYRCTARPIP
+314 VMHGSPIP
-326 TPTAVGGSAI
+326 TPTAGGASAI
-336 RTLELMG
+336 RTLEMMG
-343 VRASRARG
+343 VRAARARG

-359 SNLIHVAR
+359 SNLVHVAR
-367 SVTGDRWP
+367 DISGDRWP

-384 QYVEQDPPHD
+384 QYIEQDPPHD
-394 DQLSSPVESL
+394 EQLSSPVESL

-422 IRTWARRATERWLAE
+422 IRAWGRRATERWLAE
-437 GRHGMGGAR
+437 GRHGMGGPR

-456 VGVVKSFTEAMDNV
+456 VGIVKSFTEAMDNV

-509 TASIETIL
+509 IATIEAIL

-522 ANDWYVEEVECGS
+522 ANDWYVEEVECGC
-535 VTGHFRLR
+535 VTGTFDCVFA
-543 LRHPISRNL
+543 I
-552 GSGFGRAGVTP
+552 
-563 NHVKQTTVYY
+563 
-573 ACYYAARV
+573 
-581 NIGLAE
+581 
-587 MARPIKSP
+587 
-595 SLLSEGPPPTG
+595 
-606 GGPSYYIHV
+606 
-615 RRNSSGFPSSGLC
+615 
-628 RRSEGLRRLKGPAS
+628 
-642 GRSVRR
+642 RSVDN

>member
-58 ETEAK
+58 EREAK

-71 NILPIYDFELSD
+71 NILPIYDFEVTE
-83 GVAYLT
+83 GVAFLT

-210 PFIGANRM
+210 PYIGSNRM
-218 EVAYTTVN
+218 EVAYSTVN
-226 APIPSAVKLNA
+226 APIPSAAKLNA
-237 ALPDELDLL
+237 ALPDELDQL
-246 LAKVLAKDPE
+246 LARVLAKDPA
-256 QRPQTVRDLL
+256 QRPQTVRELL
-266 AEMARLPQRRQQAPP
+266 AQMARLPQRRQPPPPAAVAGAASPVRPQAAMPLP
-281 RSARRGLWRWRH
+281 RPSSASQSQET
-293 RVRGDGRAGDR
+293 AAIK
-304 RQMRVIAPAP
+304 VISSPVP
-314 PCPYRCTARPIP
+314 LMHGSPIP
-326 TPTAVGGSAI
+326 TPTAGGASAI
-336 RTLELMG
+336 RTLEMMG

-359 SNLIHVAR
+359 SNLVHVAR
-367 SVTGDRWP
+367 DICGDRWP

-384 QYVEQDPPHD
+384 QYIEQDPPHD
-394 DQLSSPVESL
+394 EQLSSPVESL

-422 IRTWARRATERWLAE
+422 IRAWGRRATERWLAD
-437 GRHGMGGAR
+437 GRHGMGGPR

-456 VGVVKSFTEAMDNV
+456 AGIVKSFSEAMDNV

-502 VKSCHIW
+502 VKSCYIW
-509 TASIETIL
+509 TSSIEAIL

-522 ANDWYVEEVECGS
+522 ANDWYVEEVECGC
-535 VTGHFRLR
+535 VTGTFDCVFA
-543 LRHPISRNL
+543 I
-552 GSGFGRAGVTP
+552 
-563 NHVKQTTVYY
+563 
-573 ACYYAARV
+573 
-581 NIGLAE
+581 
-587 MARPIKSP
+587 
-595 SLLSEGPPPTG
+595 
-606 GGPSYYIHV
+606 
-615 RRNSSGFPSSGLC
+615 
-628 RRSEGLRRLKGPAS
+628 
-642 GRSVRR
+642 RSVDS

>member
-9 LGQYEIVE
+9 LGNYDIVE

-63 TLAKLDHP
+63 TLARLDHP
-71 NILPIYDFELSD
+71 NILPIYDFEVIE
-83 GVAYLT
+83 GNAFLT

-100 ILNRGPLD
+100 VLNRGPMDALS
-108 TLTAWRYLREIG
+108 AWRYLREIG

-191 RADIYAMGVLTFEM
+191 RADIYAMGVLCFEM

-210 PFIGANRM
+210 PYVGSNRM
-218 EVAYTTVN
+218 EVAYATVN
-226 APIPSAVKLNA
+226 TPIPSAVKINPN
-237 ALPDELDLL
+237 LPDELDVLL
-246 LAKVLAKDPE
+246 GKVLAKDPAA
-256 QRPQTVRDLL
+256 RPQTVRDLL
-266 AEMARLPQRRQQAPP
+266 AQMARLPQRRTAAAAGSGQAAASLPLPAGGIATAP
-281 RSARRGLWRWRH
+281 RQAAAPNGPDTTS
-293 RVRGDGRAGDR
+293 
-304 RQMRVIAPAP
+304 MRVVKVAVAPSPLLHGSP
-314 PCPYRCTARPIP
+314 PP
-326 TPTAVGGSAI
+326 TSTSAGGSTI

-343 VRASRARG
+343 VRPARARG
-351 RFILNSHV
+351 RFILNSYF
-359 SNLIHVAR
+359 SNMVHVAR
-367 SVTGDRWP
+367 DVTGDRWP
-375 EIAYAAGLV
+375 EVAYAAGLV
-384 QYVEQDPPHD
+384 QYIEQDAPHD

-409 AFETVYGPEAEDM
+409 AFETIYGPESEDM
-422 IRTWARRATERWLAE
+422 IRAWGRRATERWLAE
-437 GRHGMGGAR
+437 GRHGLGGAR
-446 RLVPG
+446 RFVPG
-451 RQRKL
+451 RQRRL
-456 VGVVKSFTEAMDNV
+456 SGVVKNFSEAMDNV

-489 NFSNMFALGRIKT
+489 HFSNMFALGRIKS
-502 VKSCHIW
+502 VKSCHVW
-509 TASIETIL
+509 TSTIETIL

-535 VTGHFRLR
+535 V
-543 LRHPISRNL
+543 
-552 GSGFGRAGVTP
+552 SGTFDCAFAIRASE
-563 NHVKQTTVYY
+563 TT
-573 ACYYAARV
+573 
-581 NIGLAE
+581 
-587 MARPIKSP
+587 
-595 SLLSEGPPPTG
+595 
-606 GGPSYYIHV
+606 
-615 RRNSSGFPSSGLC
+615 
-628 RRSEGLRRLKGPAS
+628 
-642 GRSVRR
+642 